1 MQASKAKCCSKKEKE
16 SKVKKRKLNGHS
28 VNLSASQS
36 VKLSLSDSV
45 KQSTLQ
51 QQRQSLLISV
61 NQISA
66 GVWLFAACCHSLFPN
81 TTAYFSV
88 HSSDGRHGDRK
99 KRQAYTLSRVHQSNS
114 GVLHYRQKLKAV
126 WRPYK
131 DSAGMNFKK
140 VLILRCIFL
149 QENRPLPDFTSKEEL
164 LENH

>member
-1 MQASKAKCCSKKEKE
+1 MLLKERKREQSKEK
-16 SKVKKRKLNGHS
+16 KVKRSLSQS
-28 VNLSASQS
+28 VSQS

-88 HSSDGRHGDRK
+88 HCSDGRHGDRK

>member
-1 MQASKAKCCSKKEKE
+1 MLLKERKREQSKEK
-16 SKVKKRKLNGHS
+16 KVKRSLSQS
-28 VNLSASQS
+28 VSQS

-88 HSSDGRHGDRK
+88 HCSDGRHGDRK
-99 KRQAYTLSRVHQSNS
+99 KGQAYTLSRVHQSNS